1 MTARLVLRHLRRSPG
16 YVTAA
21 VVTFALAIGA
31 NSAIFSA
38 VNAVLLRP
46 LPMAEPSRVAVVWQ
60 SGGIGEGVVE
70 LTYRHL
76 REWTSA
82 GRTFTAASVMASHNW
97 NSVLTGRGEPVR
109 IWYNAV
115 SAGFFDTVG
124 VKPILGRGLQP
135 EDDVANARSVAVLNY
150 NTWVRRFGSDPAI
163 VGKTMTLDGR
173 PTEIVGVMS
182 GGFDVPRGAE
192 FWVPAA
198 PIVIGASSPPTEG
211 NLDVFGVFYVVG
223 RLRPGLAM
231 SALREEV
238 DSLEAR
244 LDRDNPGRMK
254 WGARTVVTPMLD
266 YVFGPVR
273 GALQMLWIA
282 VGVLL
287 LIACSNV
294 SGLMLTR
301 VARRRHED
309 AIRLALGAGRGAIAR
324 LWLTEIG
331 LISIAGG
338 AIGLL
343 CAAALVRAIV
353 ALAPDDL
360 PRLAEISLNGPVAA
374 FTFAVVVAV
383 ALVTGLMP
391 LRQAG
396 AVSLVDAF
404 EGERTTSSRQ
414 TLRLRSTLLV
424 AQIAMS
430 VVLLVG
436 AGLLVRSFVELRR
449 TDLGFTTN
457 RVVSMTVRPGSTAT
471 PPNSWLREVL
481 ARVRAMPGVESAGA
495 VYLRP
500 LMLGAIGDGVHVF
513 LEGQPLTQQTSDSNP
528 GLNHQIATPGYFE
541 AMKVPLRAGR
551 FFTDE
556 DTMDRPRVA
565 ILGESAAKRLWPNQ
579 NAIGKR
585 LTMYSFRPRE
595 RLAERTIVGVV
606 ADVRYHDLG
615 EASLDIY
622 DPALQVGLPAD
633 NVVVRA
639 TGEAGAIANMVRG
652 VARELDAQSIV
663 DEVTTMDAVVGRA
676 QAPWRLA
683 TWMFVLF
690 GALAFGLSALGLFSL
705 VALEVAYRRR
715 EFAIRLALGSPAR
728 AILEGVLLRA
738 GWRVAAG
745 LVSGFAV
752 ALVASRALRS
762 LLFGIAPLDAPTYG
776 IVFAIVLVAVAIAAW
791 LPARRALM
799 SDPHAVLRES

>member
-1 MTARLVLRHLRRSPG
+1 MR
-16 YVTAA
+16 
-21 VVTFALAIGA
+21 
-31 NSAIFSA
+31 
-38 VNAVLLRP
+38 
-46 LPMAEPSRVAVVWQ
+46 
-60 SGGIGEGVVE
+60 
-70 LTYRHL
+70 
-76 REWTSA
+76 
-82 GRTFTAASVMASHNW
+82 
-97 NSVLTGRGEPVR
+97 
-109 IWYNAV
+109 
-115 SAGFFDTVG
+115 
-124 VKPILGRGLQP
+124 
-135 EDDVANARSVAVLNY
+135 
-150 NTWVRRFGSDPAI
+150 
-163 VGKTMTLDGR
+163 
-173 PTEIVGVMS
+173 
-182 GGFDVPRGAE
+182 
-192 FWVPAA
+192 
-198 PIVIGASSPPTEG
+198 
-211 NLDVFGVFYVVG
+211 
-223 RLRPGLAM
+223 
-231 SALREEV
+231 ALRDEV

-309 AIRLALGAGRGAIAR
+309 AIRLALGAGRGAVAR

-343 CAAALVRAIV
+343 CAAALVNAIV

-360 PRLAEISLNGPVAA
+360 PRLAEISLDGPVAA
-374 FTFAVVVAV
+374 FTFAVVVAA

-513 LEGQPLTQQTSDSNP
+513 LEGQPLTQQTSDANP

-565 ILGESAAKRLWPNQ
+565 IVGESAAQRLWPNQ
-579 NAIGKR
+579 NPIGKR

-633 NVVVRA
+633 NVVVGA

-715 EFAIRLALGSPAR
+715 EFAIRLALGSPPR
-728 AILEGVLLRA
+728 ANLEG
-738 GWRVAAG
+738 
-745 LVSGFAV
+745 
-752 ALVASRALRS
+752 ALRR
-762 LLFGIAPLDAPTYG
+762 GPRVP
-776 IVFAIVLVAVAIAAW
+776 AARH
-791 LPARRALM
+791 LRRCAAARGPARRRRAGRRVRGRARRQ
-799 SDPHAVLRES
+799 PRAAQPAVRH